1 MFKVKDDNQEFI
13 KGKCF
18 PIAEF
23 IDAEWIRN
31 LAFLV
36 DLTSHLNEL
45 IKPTCLPGQGQLTNC
60 LFERA
65 NAFLVKSSLGKT
77 NEPPKSYP
85 FSYFIKL

>member
-1 MFKVKDDNQEFI
+1 MFKVIDANQEFI

-18 PIAEF
+18 PI
-23 IDAEWIRN
+23 AEWIRN

-45 IKPTCLPGQGQLTNC
+45 IKPTCLRGQGQLTNC
-60 LFERA
+60 LFERG
-65 NAFLVKSSLGKT
+65 NAFLVKSSLGKA